1 MFSNTKMKFVLSFL
15 SLFLF
20 LSIVYLFRPPRH
32 LPPSTIHQ
40 LPILTPLV
48 NSCFSNQLP
57 LNVSLIPKVNHLL
70 LELKK
75 EKNKQKNDKS
85 MNLEIFLLNY
95 KLKLKNQ
102 VSLQKE
108 LKAFYSNLGEM
119 QKNYEVFQEK
129 SSECKFY
136 LYGNKSQLEGSRREL
151 FELETEINRLEG
163 EILEIDSKTLFLD

>member
-1 MFSNTKMKFVLSFL
+1 
-15 SLFLF
+15 
-20 LSIVYLFRPPRH
+20 
-32 LPPSTIHQ
+32 
-40 LPILTPLV
+40 
-48 NSCFSNQLP
+48 
-57 LNVSLIPKVNHLL
+57 
-70 LELKK
+70 
-75 EKNKQKNDKS
+75 